1 VTRYSSL
8 RFRLTMLIAGG
19 SVVAAFIS
27 ALGFAWLDLRR
38 FDASAR
44 SRVEAMANIIADQ
57 AAPAVALGDR
67 RAAADILSSVRA
79 DAFLSD
85 AVLYDARGS
94 CFASFHRSTT
104 VECPPRQPDGATRHF
119 NALLLTRGVIAAGDR
134 VGSLTVSASLPS
146 MITTV
151 RQYLGGALLIV
162 FLSLLVAAV
171 LAVVLQAR
179 VSAPILHIARVAKR
193 ITATHKFSDRVSVSS
208 SDELGVLADS
218 FNAMLDEIVRR
229 DSELLQHRR
238 SLEEQVAER
247 NRVNGELLLAK
258 QRAEDAA
265 RLKSEFL
272 ANMSHEIRTPM
283 NGVMGM
289 IGLALETCE
298 DKEQQSQLATAQ
310 SAASSLLTIIN
321 DILDLSKIESGKMT
335 LESIAF
341 DLNAAL
347 SEILQIF
354 DLAAREK
361 ELELHLMVSPA
372 CPRWVGGDPVRLRQV
387 LVNLIGN
394 AVKFTPTGSVRI
406 VVETPAPGLVRFEVK
421 DTGIGIATAN
431 LDAIFDPFTQA
442 DGSHTRR
449 FGGTGLG
456 LTITRRLVNLMG
468 GRLHAE
474 SEPGVGS
481 SFFVE
486 IPLPAVAA
494 VEPASEL
501 QPTVRKGLHVLV
513 AEDNQINQ
521 KVVCAML
528 RRQEWVVALAA
539 NGLEAVDRFE
549 AGNFDLILMDVQ
561 MPEMDGL
568 EASTQIRKVEAR
580 SGRPRVPILALTA
593 HAAESQHQQCIMAG
607 MDGVITKPVK
617 LSTLLRRIDEVLH
630 AVEMASA

>member
-19 SVVAAFIS
+19 SVVAALIS

-44 SRVEAMANIIADQ
+44 NQVEAIANIIADQ

-67 RAAADILSSVRA
+67 KSAAEILASVRA
-79 DAFLSD
+79 DALLSD
-85 AVLYDARGS
+85 AILYDARGS
-94 CFASFHRSTT
+94 CFANFHRSAA
-104 VECPPRQPDGATRHF
+104 VDCPPKPVDGSSKRF
-119 NALLLTRGVIAAGDR
+119 NSLLLTRGVIAAGDR

-146 MITTV
+146 MVTTV

-193 ITATHKFSDRVSVSS
+193 ISATHKFSDRVSVSTA
-208 SDELGVLADS
+208 DELGILADS

-289 IGLALETCE
+289 IGLALETCA
-298 DKEQQSQLATAQ
+298 DKEQRAHLTTAQ

-335 LESIAF
+335 LETIAF
-341 DLNAAL
+341 DLNATL
-347 SEILQIF
+347 NEILQIF
-354 DLAAREK
+354 EMAAREK
-361 ELELHLMVSPA
+361 DLELRLVLSPS
-372 CPRWVGGDPVRLRQV
+372 CPHWVGGDPVRLRQV

-394 AVKFTPTGSVRI
+394 AVKFTPAGSVRI
-406 VVETPAPGLVRFEVK
+406 CVDSPAPGLVRFEIQ

-431 LDAIFDPFTQA
+431 LDSIFDPFTQA

-474 SEPGVGS
+474 SEPNVGS

-486 IPLPAVAA
+486 IPLPAAAA
-494 VEPASEL
+494 VEIAPE
-501 QPTVRKGLHVLV
+501 QPPTVRKGLHVLV

-521 KVVCAML
+521 KVVCGML
-528 RRQEWVVALAA
+528 RRQQWVVTLAT
-539 NGLEAVDRFE
+539 NGLEAVDRFGKG
-549 AGNFDLILMDVQ
+549 AFDLILMDVQ

-568 EASTQIRKVEAR
+568 EASAQIRKIEAGSEKR
-580 SGRPRVPILALTA
+580 RVPILALTA
-593 HAAESQHQQCIMAG
+593 HAAESQHQQCILAG

-617 LSTLLRRIDEVLH
+617 LTTLLRRIDEVLN
-630 AVEMASA
+630 AVEKTAA